1 MDKRTTEDIYEDIQN
16 MVNKL
21 DIQHN
26 QLRISNNVIDE
37 LKKEIKE
44 KDAKN
49 MELLKQIDIF
59 KKEKEEWLKNDEF
72 MTTFLIENNM
82 ETPNDLY
89 NFITKYNNHECK
101 CDCIPI
107 NNLRYEDLKDNIE
120 YKSLLIVNSGLVNTC
135 KDNKTK
141 IQELEIQLND
151 LKKQN
156 IIYNCKTIDCI
167 NKVEIDN
174 KYCKLCTDYLNNLD
188 NEDDYEGY
196 ISEDNDDK
204 NNIPK
209 NIPVFKLFEEKLH
222 EKNNANESEKEDI
235 TSKDKSS
242 NIVNHKKE
250 PDENI
255 LNNEKY
261 IDDQSSRKIN
271 KESNN
276 LLNRIKNNYI
286 NFSNSFL
293 PDTTNMNIYENYKTI
308 NNNIITKKRINIE
321 NIIQYYNIYEKF
333 IKLNNNVN
341 SNSFYKFIEYNEDKY
356 NKDNYYK
363 INKIYE
369 KIKKCYNFIS
379 FFKNK
384 EINEDIIIDIIYKSN
399 LSYTK
404 LYKIKK
410 KDYEDLNHF
419 FLDIFNINKKRCLI

>member
-1 MDKRTTEDIYEDIQN
+1 MEKRTTEDIYEDIQN

-21 DIQHN
+21 EIQHN

-49 MELLKQIDIF
+49 IEMLKQIDSL
-59 KKEKEEWLKNDEF
+59 KKFEF
-72 MTTFLIENNM
+72 MTTFLTANNI

-89 NFITKYNNHECK
+89 DFITKYKNHECK

-107 NNLRYEDLKDNIE
+107 NNLRYEDLVYNIE
-120 YKSLLIVNSGLVNTC
+120 YKSLLDVNSGLVNMC
-135 KDNKTK
+135 KDNNNK
-141 IQELEIQLND
+141 IQELEKQIND
-151 LKKQN
+151 LSKTQN
-156 IIYNCKTIDCI
+156 IIYNCKTIDCV

-174 KYCKLCTDYLNNLD
+174 TYCKFCTDYLNNID

-196 ISEDNDDK
+196 ISSDNDDK
-204 NNIPK
+204 NNT
-209 NIPVFKLFEEKLH
+209 
-222 EKNNANESEKEDI
+222 NESEKEDI

-242 NIVNHKKE
+242 NIVNPKKE

-255 LNNEKY
+255 LNNEEY
-261 IDDQSSRKIN
+261 VDDQSSRKIN

-286 NFSNSFL
+286 NFSNEFL

-341 SNSFYKFIEYNEDKY
+341 SNSFYKFIEYN
-356 NKDNYYK
+356 KDNYYK

-384 EINEDIIIDIIYKSN
+384 EITEDIIIDIIYKSN

-410 KDYEDLNHF
+410 KDYEDLKLF
-419 FLDIFNINKKRCLI
+419 FLDIFNINKKKEPDMFF

>member
-1 MDKRTTEDIYEDIQN
+1 MEKRTTEDIYEDIQN

-21 DIQHN
+21 EIQHN

-49 MELLKQIDIF
+49 IEILKQIDSL
-59 KKEKEEWLKNDEF
+59 KNEKEEWLKKDEF
-72 MTTFLIENNM
+72 MTTFLIANNM

-89 NFITKYNNHECK
+89 NFITKYKNHK
-101 CDCIPI
+101 CTCNCIPI

-120 YKSLLIVNSGLVNTC
+120 YKSLLVVNSGLVNTC

-141 IQELEIQLND
+141 IQELEIQIND
-151 LKKQN
+151 LSKTQN
-156 IIYNCKTIDCI
+156 IIYKCKTIDCV

-174 KYCKLCTDYLNNLD
+174 THCKLCTDYLNNID

-196 ISEDNDDK
+196 VSSDNDDR

-209 NIPVFKLFEEKLH
+209 NIPAFKPFEEEKLH
-222 EKNNANESEKEDI
+222 EKNNANESE
-235 TSKDKSS
+235 
-242 NIVNHKKE
+242 NIVNSKKE
-250 PDENI
+250 PDENMK
-255 LNNEKY
+255 NNEEY

-286 NFSNSFL
+286 NFSNNLL

-341 SNSFYKFIEYNEDKY
+341 SNSFYNFVEY

-384 EINEDIIIDIIYKSN
+384 EITEDIIIDIIYKSN

-410 KDYEDLNHF
+410 KDYEDLKLF
-419 FLDIFNINKKRCLI
+419 FLDIFNINKKKEPEMFF

>member
-1 MDKRTTEDIYEDIQN
+1 MEKRTAEDIYEDIQN

-21 DIQHN
+21 EIQHN

-49 MELLKQIDIF
+49 IETLKQIDSL
-59 KKEKEEWLKNDEF
+59 KNEKEELLKKFEF
-72 MTTFLIENNM
+72 ITTFLITNNM
-82 ETPNDLY
+82 KTPNDLY
-89 NFITKYNNHECK
+89 NFITKYKNHECK

-107 NNLRYEDLKDNIE
+107 NNLRYEDLRDNIE

-141 IQELEIQLND
+141 IQELEIQINGL

-174 KYCKLCTDYLNNLD
+174 TYCKLCIDYLNNID

-196 ISEDNDDK
+196 ISSDNDDE
-204 NNIPK
+204 NNILK
-209 NIPVFKLFEEKLH
+209 NIPAFKLFEEEKIL

-242 NIVNHKKE
+242 NIVNCKKE

-271 KESNN
+271 KESKN

-286 NFSNSFL
+286 NFSNNFL

-341 SNSFYKFIEYNEDKY
+341 SNSFYKFIEYN
-356 NKDNYYK
+356 KDNYYK

-384 EINEDIIIDIIYKSN
+384 EITEDIIIDIIYKSN

-410 KDYEDLNHF
+410 KDYEDLKLF
-419 FLDIFNINKKRCLI
+419 FLDIFNINKKKEPDMFF